1 MLKNDGRRNGF
12 LATCPLLSVSSP
24 DLLGGNFQNRSCW
37 LAEKPYQALEI
48 LCGCSQEE
56 LLAHKLQSP
65 QAEATQPDLILQ
77 FGEQRFHFLS
87 LSLGASKLWCVGQF
101 PGALPGWFVLVNDKA
116 TESSAGAL

>member
-1 MLKNDGRRNGF
+1 LKNDGRRNGF

-56 LLAHKLQSP
+56 LLARRI
-65 QAEATQPDLILQ
+65 IL
-77 FGEQRFHFLS
+77 RALDDDPHVSVL
-87 LSLGASKLWCVGQF
+87 LKSLGH
-101 PGALPGWFVLVNDKA
+101 
-116 TESSAGAL
+116 